1 MQRGDLPHRVA
12 SRYAAAQP
20 WRGVPWPGS
29 GMLGAADAG
38 RQKTAVTEES
48 FQGAGNREMRLA
60 VRGSLKWPL
69 LSATLLCVMV
79 PTVLGAAQHPNVVVI
94 LADDQGWGDLSL
106 HGNRNLA
113 TPRLDQLA
121 LQGARFDRFFV
132 CPVCSPTRAEF
143 MTGRYHPRSGV
154 YSTSAGGERM
164 DLAERTIAD
173 TFRAAGYATAAFG
186 KWHSGMQ
193 YPYHPNGRGFDEYY
207 GFCSGH
213 WGNYFDPLLE
223 RNGQLV
229 RGEGF
234 IIDDFTNHAIR
245 FMEDNRNRP
254 FFVYLPYNT
263 PHSPM
268 QVPDRWWDKFR
279 EKTLAS
285 RHREP
290 QRENVAHVRAALAMC
305 ENIDWNVGRLLDR
318 LDTLQLADDTIVVY
332 FSDNGPNGFRYNGG
346 MRGRKGSTDEG
357 GVRSPLFIRWP
368 GHISAEREVP
378 QIASVTDLLPTL
390 ADLAGIPLASEKP
403 LDGISLKPLLTADD
417 PDWQERQLFSHWRG
431 RVSVRTQRYRLDHR
445 GRLYDMLRDPG
456 QRRDVSTSQPD
467 VAARL
472 RLAVAE
478 WKQELLPGL
487 EDRDRPFPLGD
498 PVYRYTQ
505 LPARDAVTEG
515 GIRRSNRFPN
525 CSYFTN
531 WTTTDDRIRWDV
543 EVRQAGTYHV
553 DVYYSC
559 PEGDVGSSIEL
570 RHGESLLTGRVAA
583 AHDPQLRGAEHD
595 RVKRTESYVKEFR
608 ALRLGTIILQQG
620 RAPLKL
626 RATAIPG
633 SQVMDFRLLMF
644 TRVEDQ

>member
-1 MQRGDLPHRVA
+1 
-12 SRYAAAQP
+12 
-20 WRGVPWPGS
+20 
-29 GMLGAADAG
+29 
-38 RQKTAVTEES
+38 
-48 FQGAGNREMRLA
+48 MRPA
-60 VRGSLKWPL
+60 VRGSAKCPL
-69 LSATLLCVMV
+69 LSALLLWVMV
-79 PTVLGAAQHPNVVVI
+79 PTIHGAAQPPNVVVI

-154 YSTSAGGERM
+154 YGTSAGGERI
-164 DLAERTIAD
+164 DLDERTIAE
-173 TFRAAGYATAAFG
+173 TFRAAGYVTAAFG

-193 YPYHPNGRGFDEYY
+193 YPYHPNGRGFIEYY

-213 WGNYFDPLLE
+213 WGNYFDPVLE
-223 RNGQLV
+223 RNGQLT

-234 IIDDFTNHAIR
+234 VIDDFTNHAIR
-245 FMEDNRNRP
+245 FMEANRDRP

-268 QVPDRWWDKFR
+268 QVPARWWDKFR
-279 EKTLAS
+279 EKTLES
-285 RHREP
+285 RHCEP

-318 LDTLQLADDTIVVY
+318 LDALQLADNTIVIY

-368 GHISAEREVP
+368 GHIPPQRAVP
-378 QIASVTDLLPTL
+378 QIASVIDLLPTL
-390 ADLAGIPLASEKP
+390 ADLAGIPIASEKP
-403 LDGISLKPLLTADD
+403 LDGISLKPLLTTDE
-417 PDWQERQLFSHWRG
+417 PDWQQRRLFSHWRG

-445 GRLYDMLRDPG
+445 GRLYDMVRDPG
-456 QRRDVSTSQPD
+456 QRRDVSTAQPHM
-467 VAARL
+467 ASRL
-472 RLAVAE
+472 RSAVAE
-478 WKQELLPGL
+478 WKQQMLPGL
-487 EDRDRPFPLGD
+487 EHPDRPFPLGD
-498 PVYRYTQ
+498 AVYRYTQ
-505 LPARDAVTEG
+505 LPARDAVTTG
-515 GIRRSNRFPN
+515 GIRRSNRYPN

-531 WTTTDDRIRWDV
+531 WTTADDRIRWDV
-543 EVRQAGTYHV
+543 EVRQAGAYHV

-559 PEGDVGSSIEL
+559 PTADVGSTIEL
-570 RHGESLLTGRVAA
+570 RHGENLLAGRVAP
-583 AHDPQLRGAEHD
+583 AHDPGLRGAEHD
-595 RVKRTESYVKEFR
+595 RVERTESYVKDFR
-608 ALRLGTIILQQG
+608 ALRLGKITSQKG
-620 RAPLKL
+620 RGPLTL

-633 SQVMDFRLLMF
+633 TQVMDFRLLMF